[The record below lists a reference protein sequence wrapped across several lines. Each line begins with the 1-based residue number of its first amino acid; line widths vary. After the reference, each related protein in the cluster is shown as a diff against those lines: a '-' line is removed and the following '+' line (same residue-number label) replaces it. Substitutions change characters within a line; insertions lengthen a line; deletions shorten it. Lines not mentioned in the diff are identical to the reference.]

1 MEVRS
6 SVERFRYDN
15 RQAVLE
21 ALSVPVDQLH
31 ESIAMFQQKNAVQL
45 QSLFDALRLLEQNPI
60 RKLDYHETIMRRLRE
75 MILEQLNN
83 VKREENGA
91 DKIEDF
97 LNTYYELVD
106 LPTMRSLI
114 IDVMMIA
121 PRVPVCVL
129 HKISSDNDLYNM
141 VDLQIKRLIW
151 ELRED
156 IFYREM
162 KLMLTHY
169 LNWWLTQFR
178 EADTERECKSL
189 LDLNGRRKAEV
200 IQKIICMIGRKTV
213 LYDRLLS
220 YIRMA
225 FLHTKHV
232 VFCNFRHDLLLSFHE
247 ADMKDIANSDPCYKF
262 MLALEAFFKDP
273 FDNRNTEQLQQIF
286 AFYFDG
292 DNPVQGDLSI
302 ILNSYSS
309 IQALS
314 TITLKLAKD
323 CVLKKILPRE
333 CQLLTF
339 AFRLLKIGLGGWK
352 FNREEKSIDQKCN
365 IAEKDYLQCFLPIL
379 LKIIAAQHAL
389 NAFQAIG
396 NARRVEFFSC
406 ADTAH
411 DEIVQ
416 FITSDLICF
425 TVFFYYALE
434 LIRSGVLTFQ
444 VEILTLVAKH
454 APAGFWHEQNL
465 HILVQVLKRIPDKLW
480 SNASFFDLVFGTLF
494 DTKQRLSKLHALR
507 LAVIVCKT
515 LSDSQLKRLT
525 KLYTPLAVC
534 NDYSQTFIFY
544 SVLMDHIDSDFSN
557 HT

>member
-21 ALSVPVDQLH
+21 ALSVPMDQLH
-31 ESIAMFQQKNAVQL
+31 ESIAIFQQKNAVQL

-83 VKREENGA
+83 VKREHNGA

-97 LNTYYELVD
+97 LSTYYELVD

-121 PRVPVCVL
+121 PRVPVCAL
-129 HKISSDNDLYNM
+129 QKISSDDNLYNM

-162 KLMLTHY
+162 KIMLTDY
-169 LNWWLTQFR
+169 MNWWLTQFR
-178 EADTERECKSL
+178 EADTDRYCKSL
-189 LDLNGRRKAEV
+189 LDLSGRRKAEV
-200 IQKIICMIGRKTV
+200 IQKIVCMVGRKTV

-220 YIRMA
+220 YMRMA

-247 ADMKDIANSDPCYKF
+247 ADIKDIANSDPCYKF

-273 FDNRNTEQLQQIF
+273 LDNRNTEQLQQIV
-286 AFYFDG
+286 AFYFNS
-292 DNPVQGDLSI
+292 DNPAQGDLSI

-309 IQALS
+309 IQALC
-314 TITLKLAKD
+314 TTTLKLAKD

-333 CQLLTF
+333 CKLLTF

-352 FNREEKSIDQKCN
+352 FNREERSIDQKCN
-365 IAEKDYLQCFLPIL
+365 ITENDYLQCFLPVLI
-379 LKIIAAQHAL
+379 KVIAAQHAL
-389 NAFQAIG
+389 KSFTGIG
-396 NARRVEFFSC
+396 NAGRLEYFNH

-411 DEIVQ
+411 EEIVQ
-416 FITSDLICF
+416 FIASDLVCF
-425 TVFFYYALE
+425 TVLFYYALE
-434 LIRSGVLTFQ
+434 LITGNVLTFQ
-444 VEILTLVAKH
+444 VEILSHVAKY

-465 HILVQVLKRIPDKLW
+465 HILVQVLKRVPDKLW
-480 SNASFFDLVFGTLF
+480 SNTSFFNLVFGTLF
-494 DTKQRLSKLHALR
+494 DAKQRLCKLHALR
-507 LAVIVCKT
+507 LAVIICKI
-515 LSDSQLKRLT
+515 LSDAQLKRLT
-525 KLYTPLAVC
+525 KLYTPLTVC
-534 NDYSQTFIFY
+534 NDYSQTFTYY
-544 SVLMDHIDSDFSN
+544 SHLMDHIDSDLAN
-557 HT
+557 PT